1 MLSAEPDG
9 VAPDGSACRRLLAL
23 GGGSVAHVTLAAGAV
38 SCAVRHRT
46 VEEIWYV
53 LGGSGQ
59 MWRAH
64 DGRETIDALDPG
76 VCLTIPLGA
85 HLQFRALPAGL
96 RVLAVTMPPWPDDAE
111 AAGVPRHWPDS
122 RG

>member
-1 MLSAEPDG
+1 MASRPM
-9 VAPDGSACRRLLAL
+9 VRR
-23 GGGSVAHVTLAAGAV
+23 AAVCSRWVVEASRASRWPQGAV
-38 SCAVRHRT
+38 SCSVHHRT
-46 VEEIWYV
+46 VEQIWYV

-64 DGRETIDALDPG
+64 DGREAIDALGPG
-76 VCLTIPLGA
+76 VCLTIPLGT

-96 RVLAVTMPPWPDDAE
+96 RVLAVTLPPWPDDEE